1 MRRDGKQ
8 RRCWKELLR
17 GYEVIDRPPVRGK
30 DYNDLLRY
38 RRDAQRGEA
47 R

>member
-1 MRRDGKQ
+1 MRLR
-8 RRCWKELLR
+8 ELLE
-17 GYEVIDRPPVRGK
+17 GYEIIDKPPARGK

-38 RRDAQRGEA
+38 RCCAQRGEA

>member
-1 MRRDGKQ
+1 MSRDGKQ
-8 RRCWKELLR
+8 
-17 GYEVIDRPPVRGK
+17 VRGK

>member
-1 MRRDGKQ
+1 MRLR
-8 RRCWKELLR
+8 ELLE
-17 GYEVIDRPPVRGK
+17 GYEIIDKPPARGK

-38 RRDAQRGEA
+38 RHCTQRGEA